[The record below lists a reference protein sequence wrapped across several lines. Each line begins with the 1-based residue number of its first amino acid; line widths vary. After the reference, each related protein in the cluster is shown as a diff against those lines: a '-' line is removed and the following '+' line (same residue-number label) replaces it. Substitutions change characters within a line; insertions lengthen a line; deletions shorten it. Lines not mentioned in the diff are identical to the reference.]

1 MSSHSRVAVAAAS
14 IALAATLGACT
25 HVEPDS
31 PDDAAAEQTE
41 NASSTESESGSES
54 RSSETETTTT
64 TRSSA
69 SSSGATTSGTATSTA
84 ASSSKS
90 PSKRD
95 AKAVSDV
102 AERFSTLAPAS
113 LFEQLDSC
121 TPTGVAGSFDC
132 SGPEIGQFQFFE
144 SDSKAAS
151 TAQLLTELRSSRVV
165 EDSGDRLVGWSVL
178 GTSAIITVVDV
189 DKGQVL
195 QQLISTE
202 QDDPR
207 ERIYELGLA
216 DDAGHTGTGTSRSS
230 ARTTATDTA
239 ATSTTPSEPT
249 S

>member
-41 NASSTESESGSES
+41 NASSTESGSGS

-69 SSSGATTSGTATSTA
+69 SSSSATTSGTATSTA

-195 QQLISTE
+195 QQLISAE
-202 QDDPR
+202 HDDPR

-239 ATSTTPSEPT
+239 ATSTAPSEPT

>member
-41 NASSTESESGSES
+41 NGSSTESESGSES